1 MDLTLKYR
9 IRSKSASRS
18 YVISRRSYVNIWTA
32 VLPLLRPAIAR
43 LHEYAALTIGIYS
56 TLGFA
61 PWTTQ
66 TDHVATMRAAWTCG
80 RMIAGFPYRCHRSCD
95 VYLRDLK
102 WNGRST
108 SQLLVYITGT
118 GNERCIRYSA
128 GTRIYNYG
136 IQRRYRSYSQIP
148 RAGVPESTTMVG
160 KPSNQV
166 DSFNCQNDSGSKL
179 DYCMRNR

>member
-1 MDLTLKYR
+1 MDCGITFTATSDR
-9 IRSKSASRS
+9 AATWIRRFDDRDLQYS
-18 YVISRRSYVNIWTA
+18 
-32 VLPLLRPAIAR
+32 
-43 LHEYAALTIGIYS
+43 GIFTMNNADWPCS
-56 TLGFA
+56 N
-61 PWTTQ
+61 
-66 TDHVATMRAAWTCG
+66 HVATMRAAWTCG

-136 IQRRYRSYSQIP
+136 IQRRYRSYSQVP
-148 RAGVPESTTMVG
+148 RAGVLESTTMVG